1 MTQFT
6 AYIHRPFRR
15 FFLHFITQVSRNAVY
30 RYTYILTSGDVCN
43 SSYLQS
49 PQHIL
54 CVFWRGNLKLSGEK
68 NGVLVP
74 ILFTNVINCFYFTCS
89 IGTTVV
95 WWIVLLVFW
104 ILFSESY
111 RFQFLLCLWNFHASQ
126 KFLTVTIF
134 RFSFTWC
141 IKFRL
146 KSERPAWCVVCFEI
160 SDFILMRCSV

>member
-74 ILFTNVINCFYFTCS
+74 ILFTNVINCLFHVQHRNNGCMVDRPS
-89 IGTTVV
+89 C
-95 WWIVLLVFW
+95 VLNFVQW
-104 ILFSESY
+104 ILSFSVFVMPMKFSCES
-111 RFQFLLCLWNFHASQ
+111 
-126 KFLTVTIF
+126 KIF
-134 RFSFTWC
+134 DGHHFPF
-141 IKFRL
+141 FFY
-146 KSERPAWCVVCFEI
+146 V
-160 SDFILMRCSV
+160 MY